1 MSTVYTILQNIG
13 GTGRHNLFRG
23 QRHLAVPQAGMSS
36 DGIRVPILLS
46 LIPYKSMSQIFI
58 GKCIEDELRRQERS
72 VVWLA
77 RKLDCN
83 RTNVYKIFHRSSIDA
98 ELLLKISNVLK
109 VNFFQYYIDRFEF

>member
-1 MSTVYTILQNIG
+1 
-13 GTGRHNLFRG
+13 
-23 QRHLAVPQAGMSS
+23 
-36 DGIRVPILLS
+36 
-46 LIPYKSMSQIFI
+46 MSQIFI

-98 ELLLKISNVLK
+98 
-109 VNFFQYYIDRFEF
+109 

>member
-1 MSTVYTILQNIG
+1 
-13 GTGRHNLFRG
+13 
-23 QRHLAVPQAGMSS
+23 
-36 DGIRVPILLS
+36 
-46 LIPYKSMSQIFI
+46 MSQIFI